1 MNNRTI
7 LCFAIFCIMT
17 IVSCKTHKKVAKKN
31 VEKTT
36 EEKLVI
42 EKLKENIFDYQYLDA
57 KFTAQYNVDGK
68 STTVKGVIR
77 MKKDS
82 VIWASVSPAF
92 GIEIARLKITPDTL
106 KLLNRL
112 QSQYLAQDFSM
123 LNSMLGT
130 NLDFDILQALL
141 TGNDLNFY
149 DNDCFRLQSGQTI
162 YLLHAAERKKNYR
175 VLTPGDRS
183 RLLEQYITLNAK
195 SFKVE
200 KNIIK
205 DVKSGSN
212 IEAIYQDFM
221 KIGQQSF
228 PSQLIIDFNDKRAR
242 SLNINYS
249 RIRTQEKIR
258 FPFSI
263 PGKYTKM
270 NE

>member
-1 MNNRTI
+1 MNTKTI
-7 LCFAIFCIMT
+7 LYFAIICIMS
-17 IVSCKTHKKVAKKN
+17 IVSCKTHKKAAKKK
-31 VEKTT
+31 VKKTT
-36 EEKLVI
+36 EEELIIKQ
-42 EKLKENIFDYQYLDA
+42 LKENAFDYKYFDA
-57 KFTAQYNVDGK
+57 KFTAQYNVDGN
-68 STTVKGVIR
+68 STTVKGILR

-82 VIWASVSPAF
+82 VIWASISPAF
-92 GIEIARLKITPDTL
+92 GIEMARLKVTPDTL

-112 QSQYLAQDFSM
+112 QSKYLAEDFSM

-141 TGNDLNFY
+141 TGNDLVFY
-149 DNDCFRLQSGQTI
+149 DENCFQLQNGQTI
-162 YLLHAAERKKNYR
+162 YLLHAPERKKHSR
-175 VLTPGDRS
+175 IITPGDRA

-212 IEAIYQDFM
+212 IEAIYQDFK

-242 SLNINYS
+242 SLNISYS
-249 RIRTQEKIR
+249 RIRTNDEVR

-263 PGKYTKM
+263 PGKYKKM
-270 NE
+270 NQ